1 MPCFLL
7 PSLGGGS
14 TPRGFSSWRFRDLHS
29 LLMSGEIP
37 VDPNRLGLDMALFYD
52 TGKVTPRFRD
62 ISWRGLASDVGIG
75 IRFHGPLATPLRIE
89 LARSREGMTPV
100 FSGRAAF

>member
-1 MPCFLL
+1 MPNFLL
-7 PSLGGGS
+7 PSLGGGKH
-14 TPRGFSSWRFRDLHS
+14 PARLQQLAFRDLHS
-29 LLMSGEIP
+29 LLMSGEFRWI
-37 VDPNRLGLDMALFYD
+37 PNRLGLDMALFYD

-75 IRFHGPLATPLRIE
+75 IRFHGPVATPLRIE
-89 LARSREGMTPV
+89 LARSREGMTLV

>member
-1 MPCFLL
+1 M
-7 PSLGGGS
+7 
-14 TPRGFSSWRFRDLHS
+14 
-29 LLMSGEIP
+29 
-37 VDPNRLGLDMALFYD
+37 DPNRLGLDIALFYD

-75 IRFHGPLATPLRIE
+75 IRFHGPVATPLRIE
-89 LARSREGMTPV
+89 LARSREGMTLV